1 MTPSGHR
8 RCQAPCRAPGTG
20 RVSSSRRAFFVDKL
34 FTIASNLSTKKH
46 LRDFPTIL
54 PLVHLDCGRSLAQ
67 VWLKLRISLHPP
79 WGALTVAGAIARYT
93 PGGTVD
99 VRGRPDFSRAHTP
112 KELCLV
118 LTQHLWCGYNPKEF
132 FFQTHGSAILVLNL
146 AVEV

>member
-34 FTIASNLSTKKH
+34 FTIARNLSTKKH

-79 WGALTVAGAIARYT
+79 WGALTVAGACFSFWVGRFGAALSKSLNFEGLRG
-93 PGGTVD
+93 PPWTVAGIQM
-99 VRGRPDFSRAHTP
+99 RC
-112 KELCLV
+112 K
-118 LTQHLWCGYNPKEF
+118 
-132 FFQTHGSAILVLNL
+132 
-146 AVEV
+146 AVAAPRC